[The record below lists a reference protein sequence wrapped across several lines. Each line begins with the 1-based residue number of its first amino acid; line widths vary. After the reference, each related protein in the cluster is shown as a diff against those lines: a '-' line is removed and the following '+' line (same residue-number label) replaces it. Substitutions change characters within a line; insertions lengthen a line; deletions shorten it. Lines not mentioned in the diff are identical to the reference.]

1 MTTNLWKAFSDLV
14 ARPPLQVATV
24 LSVSGDVARVQLP
37 GGGEL
42 LGRGDAQVGEKV
54 FVRDG
59 AIEGAA
65 PSLPLFQIEID

>member
-24 LSVSGDVARVQLP
+24 LSVSGGVARVQLP

-42 LGRGDAQVGEKV
+42 LARGEAQAGEKV

-59 AIEGAA
+59 VIETQA
-65 PSLPLFQIEID
+65 PNLPLFQIEID

>member
-1 MTTNLWKAFSDLV
+1 MTTNIWKAFSDMV

-24 LSVSGDVARVQLP
+24 LSVSGGIARVQFP

-42 LGRGDAQVGEKV
+42 LARGDAQVGEKV

>member
-24 LSVSGDVARVQLP
+24 LSVSGCIARVQFP

-42 LGRGDAQVGEKV
+42 LARGDAQVGEKV

-59 AIEGAA
+59 VIETQA
-65 PSLPLFQIEID
+65 PNLPLFQIEID

>member
-14 ARPPLQVATV
+14 ARPRLQVATV
-24 LSVSGDVARVQLP
+24 LSVSGGIARVQFP

-42 LGRGDAQVGEKV
+42 LARGEAQVGEKV

-59 AIEGAA
+59 VIEGAA

>member
-1 MTTNLWKAFSDLV
+1 MTTNLWKAFSGLV
-14 ARPPLQVATV
+14 DRPPLQVATV
-24 LSVSGDVARVQLP
+24 LSVSGGIARVQFP

-42 LGRGDAQVGEKV
+42 LARGDAKVGEKV

-59 AIEGAA
+59 VIETQA